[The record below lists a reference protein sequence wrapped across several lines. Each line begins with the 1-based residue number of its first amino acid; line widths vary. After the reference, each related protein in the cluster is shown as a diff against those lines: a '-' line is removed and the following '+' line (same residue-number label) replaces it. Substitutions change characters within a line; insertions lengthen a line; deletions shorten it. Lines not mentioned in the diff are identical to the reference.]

1 MDCLRITGGVPLD
14 GVVPVSG
21 SKNAALPIM
30 AASILADGPVLLAG
44 VPDLVD
50 VNTLALLL
58 GYLGVDVKRDSA
70 GNVRIETVDPAR
82 TKADYDLVRRMRAS
96 FCVLG
101 PLVARRGRGVV
112 SLPGGCNIGNRPVD
126 LHLAAL
132 AALGASIRIEH
143 GYVVAEAKRL
153 TGAPIDLHGPL
164 GPTVT
169 GTANVMSA
177 AALARGKTIITGAAR
192 EPEIVDLGEF
202 LNTLG
207 ARISGL
213 GSDTI
218 EIVGVEQLTP
228 LTEVPYRIIPDR
240 IETGTLLISAAI
252 TLGSATVRGVVP
264 RHLAAVL
271 EALAATGA
279 DVTSRQDEIRVR
291 ASSRPRPTN
300 VDARPYPGIPTD
312 LQAQFMALLSLST
325 GTSVIHDGVFPDR
338 FMHVA
343 ELNRLGARIERGGA
357 TARVRGVCSLSGA
370 MVMASDLRASAA
382 LVLAGLA
389 GGRETTV
396 RRIYHLDRGYDRLEQ
411 KLRQLGAQIS
421 RHDEGQVHWPAPRA
435 LAEPRPASARQ
446 GRLASEDC

>member
-1 MDCLRITGGVPLD
+1 MDCLRISGGVRLH
-14 GVVPVSG
+14 GVVAASG

-30 AASILADGPVLLAG
+30 AASILSDGPVSLAG

-58 GYLGVDVKRDSA
+58 GHLGVEVKRGPD
-70 GNVRIETVDPAR
+70 GNVRIETVDPVA
-82 TKADYDLVRRMRAS
+82 TTADYDLVRRMRAS

-101 PLVARRGRGVV
+101 PLLARRGRGVV
-112 SLPGGCNIGNRPVD
+112 SLPGGCNIGTRPVD

-153 TGAPIDLHGPL
+153 RGAEIHLCSPL

-177 AALARGKTIITGAAR
+177 AALARGRTVITGAAR
-192 EPEIVDLGEF
+192 EPEIVDLGDF
-202 LNTLG
+202 LNGLG

-228 LTEVPYRIIPDR
+228 LTAAPYRIIPDR

-252 TLGSATVRGVVP
+252 TGGSSTVRGVQP
-264 RHLAAVL
+264 GHLGAVL
-271 EALAATGA
+271 DALAATGV
-279 DVTSRQDEIRVR
+279 DVACGQDEITVR
-291 ASSRPRPTN
+291 APDRPRPIR

-312 LQAQFMALLSLST
+312 LQAQFMALLALST
-325 GTSVIHDGVFPDR
+325 GISRIRDDVFPDR

-343 ELNRLGARIERGGA
+343 ELNRLGARIDRCGSSA
-357 TARVRGVCSLSGA
+357 SVRGVGSLSGA
-370 MVMASDLRASAA
+370 VVMASDLRASAA

-389 GGRETTV
+389 AGRETIV
-396 RRIYHLDRGYDRLEQ
+396 RRIYHLDRGYERLEH
-411 KLRQLGAQIS
+411 KLRLLGARIS
-421 RHDEGQVHWPAPRA
+421 RHGENQMISPPPRA
-435 LAEPRPASARQ
+435 HAEQPLAR
-446 GRLASEDC
+446 